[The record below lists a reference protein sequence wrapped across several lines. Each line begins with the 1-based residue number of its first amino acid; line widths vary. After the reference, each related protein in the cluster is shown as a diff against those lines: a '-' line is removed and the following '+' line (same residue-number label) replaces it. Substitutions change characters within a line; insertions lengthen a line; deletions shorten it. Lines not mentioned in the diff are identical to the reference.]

1 MMIDDRFTA
10 LRLHG
15 MRRTW
20 LALVETRQH
29 LDLSLIDGLELLL
42 QSEDDDRDVRRSER
56 LLKQAGFRYSASLAQ
71 ISYGAQRG
79 LDKSLLSHLATAEY
93 IGSGTSV
100 LITGATGCGKS
111 FLACALGQSAC
122 DHGYRV
128 LYVNMQKLVARAKV
142 ARAEGQS
149 AKFFDTIRRK
159 NLLII
164 DDFGLVPLDAQQR
177 MDLMEIIEDR
187 HGRAATIIA
196 SQLPVSAWF
205 DVIGENTI
213 ADAILDRLVHTSHRI
228 ELKGESMRKKR

>member
-1 MMIDDRFTA
+1 MMIDDRLTA

-29 LDLSLIDGLELLL
+29 LDLSLSDGLELLL
-42 QSEDDDRDVRRSER
+42 QSEDDDRDARRSER
-56 LLKQAGFRYSASLAQ
+56 LLKQAGFRYSASLVQ

-79 LDKSLLSHLATAEY
+79 LDKSLLTHLATAEY
-93 IGSGTSV
+93 INSGTSV

-122 DHGYRV
+122 DHGHRV
-128 LYVNMQKLVARAKV
+128 LYVNMQNLVARAKV

-159 NLLII
+159 HLLII

-187 HGRAATIIA
+187 HGRAATVIA